1 MGSPSLNWKTQPSAP
16 SQNPN
21 TSTVLPTSGMPATLC
36 LHCHEQCH
44 ARPLMAPH
52 PGAAQHRHAGPAA
65 TDPLPDGV
73 ILQDGDGRC
82 PCYQ

>member
-1 MGSPSLNWKTQPSAP
+1 
-16 SQNPN
+16 
-21 TSTVLPTSGMPATLC
+21 
-36 LHCHEQCH
+36 
-44 ARPLMAPH
+44 MAPH

>member
-1 MGSPSLNWKTQPSAP
+1 
-16 SQNPN
+16 
-21 TSTVLPTSGMPATLC
+21 
-36 LHCHEQCH
+36 
-44 ARPLMAPH
+44 MAPP

-82 PCYQ
+82 HCYVPVTRNADFDWVPASRLRGFRLGTPPGKDRSKAASVKPPSNSALFW